1 MAYGHESP
9 TIFISGCR
17 CCRIEGSSTHQKAV
31 QCQDG
36 PGALLFVL
44 RRLDC
49 VMKADTELFWG
60 AGGVG
65 NPHAGWVG
73 FNWPVTLA
81 ADNGRGSGRATRG
94 GDRFSP
100 VAFRTRFHLP
110 RAEDD
115 TTLARRLLAG

>member
-49 VMKADTELFWG
+49 VMKADPELFWG
-60 AGGVG
+60 AGVG
-65 NPHAGWVG
+65 WKPPRWLGRFQLACNPC
-73 FNWPVTLA
+73 
-81 ADNGRGSGRATRG
+81 RGQRSGQR
-94 GDRFSP
+94 
-100 VAFRTRFHLP
+100 
-110 RAEDD
+110 
-115 TTLARRLLAG
+115 